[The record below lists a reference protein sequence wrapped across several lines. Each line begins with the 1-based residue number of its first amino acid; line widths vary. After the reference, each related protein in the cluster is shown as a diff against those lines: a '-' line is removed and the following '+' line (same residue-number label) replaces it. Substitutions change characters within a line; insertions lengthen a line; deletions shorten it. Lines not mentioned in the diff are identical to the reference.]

1 MTQTVSPSAA
11 PVSSTSDE
19 FMLDLRDQWLAA
31 FLAWLVPGLGHMYQR
46 RWGKG
51 GLFMTCIL
59 ATFFY
64 GLWLGGGRVVYA
76 SFRESDPHYAYLCQV
91 GVGLPALPA
100 LVQAMRVGGP
110 TPKAPLM
117 DGIMAPPMVP
127 GQIVLRDW
135 IEEERAKHPGNKQFD
150 PNYFA
155 PFNGADGAYYRYVGN
170 QRTGTDQLGQWHRE
184 LGSYFDLGTVYTM
197 IAGLLNLLVIW
208 DAWGGPAL
216 ATSSTDDST
225 DKSRSESKLKLKTG

>member
-1 MTQTVSPSAA
+1 MAS
-11 PVSSTSDE
+11 
-19 FMLDLRDQWLAA
+19 WL
-31 FLAWLVPGLGHMYQR
+31 R
-46 RWGKG
+46 RW
-51 GLFMTCIL
+51 FPD
-59 ATFFY
+59 
-64 GLWLGGGRVVYA
+64 R
-76 SFRESDPHYAYLCQV
+76 LC
-91 GVGLPALPA
+91 
-100 LVQAMRVGGP
+100 
-110 TPKAPLM
+110 
-117 DGIMAPPMVP
+117 
-127 GQIVLRDW
+127 LRDW

-155 PFNGADGAYYRYVGN
+155 SLQWRATAAYYRYIGN

-225 DKSRSESKLKLKTG
+225 DKSTSESKLKLKTG